1 MITPAGERSPVIE
14 KKHTAEAFLTLSK
27 TLVLSLV
34 ILSSLCA
41 GRIEALD
48 IWVTDPWLAMLTR
61 FIGGVQVTVHP
72 VITWDESGQP
82 VKARTSPPAGG
93 VVFSVMKG
101 EGVPLLG
108 KGLEEK
114 YSTFYLFERS
124 PCSSGLDES
133 FLDPATL
140 PFIGLRTLQVL
151 SISEPGD
158 FEYFQRR
165 LAEFQAR
172 LDSTVIVGKNMIG
185 DKTVLD
191 LCWKYGRWLQA
202 ISGETV
208 RPPADVKDKWSR
220 SQALDVLETAL
231 GEAGRHGW
239 VIVIDPWT
247 PATVRERLEGS
258 KRVVEL
264 SPPRSE
270 DDIILFLY
278 DHCLK
283 IWDHLRR
290 NP

>member
-1 MITPAGERSPVIE
+1 VITLAGEYFQAIE
-14 KKHTAEAFLTLSK
+14 KEPPTRAFLSLSK
-27 TLVLSLV
+27 ALVLSFF

-61 FIGGVQVTVHP
+61 FVGGVQVTVHP
-72 VITWDESGQP
+72 VMTWDERGQL
-82 VKARTSPPAGG
+82 VKARTSPPAGA
-93 VVFSVMKG
+93 VIFSMVKG

-114 YSTFYLFERS
+114 YSVFYLFEWS
-124 PCSSGLDES
+124 PYSSGLDEN

-140 PFIGLRTLQVL
+140 PFIGLRILQAL
-151 SISEPGD
+151 SACEPGD
-158 FEYFQRR
+158 YEYFQRR

-172 LDSTVIVGKNMIG
+172 LDSTVTVGRNMIG
-185 DKTVLD
+185 ASTVLD

-202 ISGETV
+202 VSGETV
-208 RPPADVKDKWSR
+208 RPPPDVKERWSS

-231 GEAGRHGW
+231 GEAGKHGW
-239 VIVIDPWT
+239 VVVIDPWT
-247 PATVRERLEGS
+247 PETVRERLEGS

-264 SPPRSE
+264 LPPRTE

-278 DHCLK
+278 DHCLR

-290 NP
+290 NR

>member
-1 MITPAGERSPVIE
+1 MITPAEERSPVIE
-14 KKHTAEAFLTLSK
+14 KKQTAEAFLTLSK

-72 VITWDESGQP
+72 IITWDERGQP
-82 VKARTSPPAGG
+82 VKARTSPPARG